1 MPRAEGLVAV
11 LPPNRSS
18 PPPAAPPRRLLDRV
32 RDRLAMGHYSPRTV
46 DAYVGW
52 IRRFILF
59 HGRRH
64 PAEMGA
70 AEVSAF
76 LSSLAT
82 VGKVSASTQN
92 QALAAL
98 LFLYADVLGRKLEA
112 LEEMVRAKRPA
123 RLPVVMTRQ
132 EVAAVLSK
140 LSGTSRLMAS
150 VLYGAGL
157 RLSECASLRVKD
169 VDFSL
174 SQLVVRS
181 GKGQRDR
188 VALLPKSLV
197 GPLQEQLQKVREQ
210 HDADVARGAGYVD
223 LPFALRSKYPN
234 APREW
239 AWQWLFPAT
248 RSYTHP
254 ATKERRRHHLH
265 ETVLQRAMRRAVVA
279 AGVNKPVS
287 CHTLRHSFATHLLES
302 GYDIRTIQ
310 KLLGHRDLRTTM
322 IYTHVLN
329 RGPLGVQSPLDLVE
343 LDVPVASP
351 RRQE

>member
-254 ATKERRRHHLH
+254 GTKERRRHHLH

>member
-1 MPRAEGLVAV
+1 MGRAAEWTAV
-11 LPPNRSS
+11 LPPNRPSS
-18 PPPAAPPRRLLDRV
+18 PPAAPPRRLLDRV
-32 RDRLAMGHYSPRTV
+32 RDRLALGHYSPRTME
-46 DAYVGW
+46 AYVGW

-64 PAEMGA
+64 PSEMGA
-70 AEVSAF
+70 AEMSAF

-82 VGKVSASTQN
+82 DGKVSASTQN

-112 LEEMVRAKRPA
+112 LEEIVRAKRPA

-132 EVAAVLSK
+132 EVTAVLSN
-140 LSGTSRLMAS
+140 LHGTSRLMAS

-188 VALLPKSLV
+188 VALLPRSLV
-197 GPLQEQLQKVREQ
+197 GPLQAQLRQVRKQ
-210 HDADVARGAGYVD
+210 HDADVARGAGFVD
-223 LPFALRSKYPN
+223 LPFALRSKYPS

-239 AWQWLFPAT
+239 AWQWVFPAT
-248 RSYTHP
+248 RSYTHA
-254 ATKERRRHHLH
+254 ATGERRRHHLH
-265 ETVLQRAMRRAVVA
+265 ETALQRAVRRAVIA

-287 CHTLRHSFATHLLES
+287 CHTLRHSFATHLLEA

-343 LDVPVASP
+343 LDVPAPSP
-351 RRQE
+351 RRRE

>member
-1 MPRAEGLVAV
+1 MANQSDRPA
-11 LPPNRSS
+11 S
-18 PPPAAPPRRLLDRV
+18 PPPPAGGRRLLDRV
-32 RDRLAMGHYSPRTV
+32 RDRLAMGHYSPRTTT
-46 DAYVGW
+46 AYVGW

-64 PAEMGA
+64 PLDMA
-70 AEVSAF
+70 APEVSAF

-82 VGKVSASTQN
+82 ERGVSASTQN

-98 LFLYADVLGRKLEA
+98 LFLYVDVLGRNLETIEA
-112 LEEMVRAKRPA
+112 MVRAKRPA

-132 EVAAVLSK
+132 EVAVVLSQ
-140 LSGTSRLMAS
+140 LTGTARLMAS

-169 VDFSL
+169 VDFGL
-174 SQLVVRS
+174 SQLVVRCA
-181 GKGQRDR
+181 KGQRDR
-188 VALLPKSLV
+188 VALLPRSLV
-197 GPLQEQLQKVREQ
+197 VPLQVQLERARQQ
-210 HDADVARGAGYVD
+210 YDADVALGAGYVE
-223 LPFALRSKYPN
+223 LPFALRTKYPN

-239 AWQWLFPAT
+239 LWQWLFPAT
-248 RSYTHP
+248 RSYLHRETM
-254 ATKERRRHHLH
+254 ERRRHHLH

-279 AGVNKPVS
+279 AGLNKPVS
-287 CHTLRHSFATHLLES
+287 CHTFRHSFGTHLLES

-343 LDVPVASP
+343 LNLSP
-351 RRQE
+351 S